1 MLTLHGIAQRHMLAV
16 LPSRSPSTVRDTH
29 RQPRNPSKRSYGSVL
44 LPARIRIRP
53 VSPDPAW
60 SASPAADRSD
70 HWRIRSA

>member
-1 MLTLHGIAQRHMLAV
+1 MDL
-16 LPSRSPSTVRDTH
+16 SCSPLR
-29 RQPRNPSKRSYGSVL
+29 
-44 LPARIRIRP
+44 RIRP